1 MSRFVHV
8 AALPGTAEVLM
19 KACRKV
25 HRGKGLSLDKIHF
38 VTATMHISLSKS
50 GSEKKKAGK

>member
-1 MSRFVHV
+1 V